1 MTMAWYQDPGAEN
14 KLTVL
19 IKYLVRS
26 FPLASI
32 LSRRV
37 GDRYHVFVIVPFD
50 GSPEKTLQVETTVFY
65 DQQLQIGRFASLLS
79 MLNLRT
85 FYERGDRYDLHWF
98 GRHADA
104 HHTPALSGG
113 FLPKQTQVR
122 AMVMH

>member
-1 MTMAWYQDPGAEN
+1 MAWYQDPGAED

-19 IKYLVRS
+19 IRYLVHS

-37 GDRYHVFVIVPFD
+37 EDRYHVFVIVPFD
-50 GSPEKTLQVETTVFY
+50 GSREKTLQVETTVFH
-65 DQQLQIGRFASLLS
+65 DQQLPIGRFASLLS

-85 FYERGDRYDLHWF
+85 VYERGDRYDLHWL
-98 GRHADA
+98 GRHADT
-104 HHTPALSGG
+104 HHTSALSGG

-122 AMVMH
+122 AMVLH